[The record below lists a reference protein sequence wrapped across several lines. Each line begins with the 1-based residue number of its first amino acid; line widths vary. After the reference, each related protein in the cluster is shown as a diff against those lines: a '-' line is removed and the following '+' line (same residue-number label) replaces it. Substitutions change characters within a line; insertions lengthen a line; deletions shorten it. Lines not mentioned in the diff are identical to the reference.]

1 MLMDPALVIHR
12 LFDLLGMTASSLLG
26 IWLKN
31 RIDTPLHFEVSEVS
45 WLTIG
50 NLGNRRQG
58 FLGLLKC
65 VSYRKAM
72 CVRKAHSSL
81 RSDVYNISSQNWGRG
96 TQNLFVKSEL
106 DHHPI

>member
-31 RIDTPLHFEVSEVS
+31 RMDTPLHFEVSEVA
-45 WLTIG
+45 WLTI
-50 NLGNRRQG
+50 NLGNRRRG
-58 FLGLLKC
+58 VLGVLKS

-72 CVRKAHSSL
+72 CIRKAHSSL

-96 TQNLFVKSEL
+96 ILNLFVSKL